1 MLNTGCGKRTVVRYV
16 AGRLGLHVVE
26 FSCHDLMAPSERKM
40 PAALA
45 NMFKMAYRYT

>member
-1 MLNTGCGKRTVVRYV
+1 MLNIGCGKRTVVRYV
-16 AGRLGLHVVE
+16 AGHLGLHVVE

-45 NMFKMAYRYT
+45 NMFKMAHRYT